1 MSIKQ
6 NRKLL
11 IENIKKMRSLKEFS
25 KSWDG
30 SYTYD
35 RSDIEKA
42 ERSVVN
48 RMSRTILA
56 ELKAFSKPNNLKK
69 ISEEDRKGY
78 SEGLLE
84 AIKLVERIESKPR
97 SYGL

>member
-1 MSIKQ
+1 
-6 NRKLL
+6 
-11 IENIKKMRSLKEFS
+11 
-25 KSWDG
+25 
-30 SYTYD
+30 
-35 RSDIEKA
+35 
-42 ERSVVN
+42 
-48 RMSRTILA
+48 MSRTILA
-56 ELKAFSKPNNLKK
+56 ELKAFNKPNNLKK

>member
-30 SYTYD
+30 SYSYD

-56 ELKAFSKPNNLKK
+56 ELKAFNKPNNLKK

-84 AIKLVERIESKPR
+84 AIKLVERIQSKPR

>member
-6 NRKLL
+6 NRKLF
-11 IENIKKMRSLKEFS
+11 IENIKKIRSLKEFS

-30 SYTYD
+30 SHSYD
-35 RSDIEKA
+35 RADIEKA

-56 ELKAFSKPNNLKK
+56 ELEAFNKPNNLKK

-84 AIKLVERIESKPR
+84 AIKLVERIQSKPR

>member
-6 NRKLL
+6 NRKLF
-11 IENIKKMRSLKEFS
+11 IENIKKMRSLKELS

-30 SYTYD
+30 SYSYD

-48 RMSRTILA
+48 RMSRTIVA
-56 ELKAFSKPNNLKK
+56 ELNAFSKPNNLKK
-69 ISEEDRKGY
+69 IPEEDRKAY

-84 AIKLVERIESKPR
+84 AIKLVERIQSKPR
-97 SYGL
+97 TYGL